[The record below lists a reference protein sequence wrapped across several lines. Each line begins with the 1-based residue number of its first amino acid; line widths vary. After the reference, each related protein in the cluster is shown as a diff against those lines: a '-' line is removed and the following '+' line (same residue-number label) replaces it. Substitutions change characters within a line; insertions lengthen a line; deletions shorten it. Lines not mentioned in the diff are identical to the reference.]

1 MSKWRLLLNWL
12 GGSTFRAVGV
22 LLACLAGLIVYSRVT
37 QTHYPIGR
45 WLLWTYLRAWL
56 FASLWAAGCLSTGHA
71 LLTRLLRRTLPLRE
85 HFVFAFALGVLAS
98 YLLIFLAGVLHL
110 YTTAFFLLL
119 PAVQLAL
126 GARPTLRTS
135 RRLLRHVRARK
146 LHARRLG
153 WHYLPSVA
161 FGLLAFALAY
171 FVTLTPENVSYD
183 AAWYHMANAERYATL
198 GRIARYPEGWYLG
211 SYPQLASHLYTW
223 GFLAPGRT
231 LFNHVIQCTHIEI
244 VVFLATLASIPALV
258 RRLLRGTRAPGSW
271 AALFLFPAIF
281 VYDSNLNGSADHIAA
296 FFAIPVLLALFAV
309 LRHFDRAHSIL
320 LAAMIAGAVSVKF
333 TAVIVTLLPMT
344 VFAVYACVLLVRLK
358 TQRAAIASCV
368 LWAIGTGLFVTA
380 PYWAKNYVFYGN
392 PVYPLAQNLFA
403 SHPWTAQSE
412 TPFSHYFLTDWSRPP
427 RSWAGV
433 LETTQALFT
442 YSFVPNNW
450 KDHYGSWPVFG
461 ALFTLLLGALPFL
474 RKAGRLWLLYAST
487 HVALFAWYW
496 MHHFD
501 RYLQTLVPQMAS
513 AVVAILVLAWRLGVP
528 ARLGM
533 IALFSFQLLWSLDVP
548 FIPSHVMAPDRSPF
562 KTTADL
568 LAQGYKQNLK
578 GRFSYRQNMV
588 KVGQAVPEDAKV
600 LIHEMHV
607 FFGIGRD
614 VASDFAGTQ
623 GGISYSSMRSPTQMH
638 ALLQSIGVTHLLW
651 KRNTAAG
658 QDSLT
663 SDLLFHDYLAR
674 FVGKQ
679 KNVSGMRL
687 AALGDEPSQSES
699 FGESVAVAT
708 CNGPYKKGVYP
719 VHALDASPWDP
730 NKPWRKTKP
739 SQQLDKAQLEQAD
752 YVVED
757 GSCKDLPSVKAN
769 KGYTQLA
776 TRAGATLYAR
786 KR

>member
-1 MSKWRLLLNWL
+1 MSTWQLFWGWLAGRL
-12 GGSTFRAVGV
+12 RAVAV
-22 LLACLAGLIVYSRVT
+22 LLVCLAALVLYGWFT
-37 QTHYPIGR
+37 QQHYPITK

-71 LLTRLLRRTLPLRE
+71 LLTRLLHRTLPLRE

-110 YTTAFFLLL
+110 YNTAFFLVLPPLL
-119 PAVQLAL
+119 LAL
-126 GARPTLRTS
+126 GAPPTLRTS
-135 RRLLRHVRARK
+135 RRLLRHLRAR
-146 LHARRLG
+146 LLNSRPPG

-198 GRIARYPEGWYLG
+198 GHIARYPEGWYLG
-211 SYPQLASHLYTW
+211 SYPQLASLLYTW

-231 LFNHVIQCTHIEI
+231 LFDHVIQCTHIEI

-296 FFAIPVLLALFAV
+296 FFAIPILLGLFAV
-309 LRHFDRAHSIL
+309 LRRFDRAHSIL
-320 LAAMIAGAVSVKF
+320 LAAMVAGAVSVKF
-333 TAVIVTLLPMT
+333 TAVIVTLLPMAI
-344 VFAVYACVLLVRLK
+344 FAVYACILLVRRK
-358 TQRAAIASCV
+358 AQRAAIVNGV

-392 PVYPLAQNLFA
+392 PVYPLAHDFFP
-403 SHPWTAQSE
+403 SHPWTAQSA
-412 TPFSHYFLTDWSRPP
+412 TPFNHYFLTDWSRPP
-427 RSWAGV
+427 RTWAGV
-433 LETTQALFT
+433 LETGRALFT

-461 ALFTLLLGALPFL
+461 ALFTLLLGVLPFL
-474 RKAGRLWLLYAST
+474 RRTGRLWLLYATT

-513 AVVAILVLAWRLGVP
+513 AVVAIGVLAWRLGLP
-528 ARLGM
+528 ARLG
-533 IALFSFQLLWSLDVP
+533 IALLFCFQLLWSLDIP

-568 LAQGYKQNLK
+568 LAQGYKQNLT
-578 GRFSYRQNMV
+578 GRLSYRQNMV
-588 KVGQAVPEDAKV
+588 KVGQAVPQDAKV

-623 GGISYSSMRSPTQMH
+623 GGISYSSVHSPSELH
-638 ALLQSIGVTHLLW
+638 ALLQSMGVTHLLW

-658 QDSLT
+658 QDSLA
-663 SDLLFHDYLAR
+663 SDLLFHDYLQR

-687 AALGDEPSQSES
+687 GELGEQPSPGET

-708 CNGPYKKGVYP
+708 CKGPYKEGVYP

-730 NKPWRKTKP
+730 DKPWRKIKP
-739 SQQLDKAQLEQAD
+739 NERLDKARLERAD

-757 GSCKDLPSVKAN
+757 DSCKDLPSVKSNRAFRR
-769 KGYTQLA
+769 LA